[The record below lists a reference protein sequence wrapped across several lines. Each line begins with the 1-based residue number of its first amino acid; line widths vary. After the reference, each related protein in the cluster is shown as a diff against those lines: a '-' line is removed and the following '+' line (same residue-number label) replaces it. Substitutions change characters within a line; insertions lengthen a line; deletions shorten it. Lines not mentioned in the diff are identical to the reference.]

1 MALRS
6 VYFVHILISALILT
20 DIGISAIEEGD
31 SFTLLFGSERLL
43 ENLLL
48 EVTSI
53 KDSLIAES
61 QRSLKTLLEDHR
73 NIRNIVITIE
83 RDFRRQNQETRMRMQ
98 KFISDELETHKIRQQ
113 RIDLETIEHAMKSQR
128 DWFTKE
134 IQLFEAKL
142 LNKIQDN
149 QQLRNAQQNDNSN
162 ENTQYEKL
170 ETQIKE
176 FAEQLKQTTASFE
189 QAHNEIKHS
198 FNQSNEI
205 LTDLKNYPT
214 QFSKCSSKTETPDD
228 FSYQAFLPNA
238 TAEVVIV
245 NSKPLG
251 KRSASCDEAIN
262 SNKVE
267 KNGGVYALE
276 ITERSLTMP
285 AYCLPDPNKGKAWL
299 VVQRRIDETLSF
311 DLGRDEYWNGFGN
324 LNGNFFIGLEAI
336 HKMMLPNKNTEL
348 WIQLGISTGESPYE
362 FYKDFVISSENKMYQ
377 LMSVHGA
384 EGTAGDELTSLT
396 GEVFIHRNIGTR
408 LWRTCDKRLLTG
420 WWYPGDGISC
430 GTGNLNRDFE
440 NITWGDWNHIIYT
453 HMAIRHT
460 DKPVK
465 NT

>member
-1 MALRS
+1 MTLRS

-43 ENLLL
+43 ENLLH

-53 KDSLIAES
+53 KNSLIAES
-61 QRSLKTLLEDHR
+61 QRSLNTLLEENR

-83 RDFRRQNQETRMRMQ
+83 RDLRRQNQETRMRME
-98 KFISDELETHKIRQQ
+98 KFISEELETHKIRQQ
-113 RIDLETIEHAMKSQR
+113 GIDLETIEHAMKSQQ

-142 LNKIQDN
+142 LDKIQDN
-149 QQLRNAQQNDNSN
+149 QQLRNAQQNMN
-162 ENTQYEKL
+162 EKTQYEKL

-176 FAEQLKQTTASFE
+176 FAEQLKQTTTSFE

-205 LTDLKNYPT
+205 LTELKNYPT
-214 QFSKCSSKTETPDD
+214 QFPKCSSKTENPDD

-262 SNKVE
+262 SNTVE

-276 ITERSLTMP
+276 ITERNLTMP

-299 VVQRRIDETLSF
+299 VIQRRIDETLSF
-311 DLGRDEYWNGFGN
+311 DLGRDEYKNGFGN

-362 FYKDFVISSENKMYQ
+362 FYKDFVISSENKMYK

-396 GEVFIHRNIGTR
+396 GEAFITR
-408 LWRTCDKRLLTG
+408 DIDTLPRQNCAKRLKSG
-420 WWYPGDGISC
+420 WWYPHDSILC
-430 GTGNLNRDFE
+430 GTGNLNRNFE
-440 NITWGDWNHIIYT
+440 DITWGDWNHIIYT

-460 DKPVK
+460 DKPMKVVIQ
-465 NT
+465 

>member
-1 MALRS
+1 MTLRS
-6 VYFVHILISALILT
+6 VYFVPILISALILT

-43 ENLLL
+43 ENLLH

-61 QRSLKTLLEDHR
+61 QRSLNTLLEDNR
-73 NIRNIVITIE
+73 NIRNIVMTTK
-83 RDFRRQNQETRMRMQ
+83 RDLMRQNQETRMRME

-113 RIDLETIEHAMKSQR
+113 GIDLETIEHAMKSQR

-134 IQLFEAKL
+134 IQLFEGKL

-149 QQLRNAQQNDNSN
+149 QQLRNAQQNMN
-162 ENTQYEKL
+162 EKTQYEKL

-205 LTDLKNYPT
+205 LTECL
-214 QFSKCSSKTETPDD
+214 SKTENPND
-228 FSYQAFLPNA
+228 FSYQDFLPNA
-238 TAEVVIV
+238 TAEVVKV

-262 SNKVE
+262 SNTVE

-299 VVQRRIDETLSF
+299 VIQRRIDETLSF
-311 DLGRDEYWNGFGN
+311 DLEWNEYKNGFGN

-362 FYKDFVISSENKMYQ
+362 FYKDFVISAGNKTYK

-396 GEVFIHRNIGTR
+396 GQVFIHKYIHTI
-408 LWRTCDKRLLTG
+408 LWKTCAKRLLAG

-430 GTGNLNRDFE
+430 GTGNLNRNFE
-440 NITWGDWNHIIYT
+440 DITWGDWNHIIYT